1 MKMIPSQYQ
10 ELEAVCNEIDNLKAR
25 CICFISLTG
34 SEGSTSLCTSVATRL
49 CNQSN
54 KVLIIDLNPIS
65 PFKLD
70 QNQSTDVG
78 PWCFSDI
85 SCQLNIIS
93 TDHVDI
99 LTMQHLNEL
108 ESVKNKSILNDAIE
122 RIKQEYD
129 YVFID
134 MSPALKCNRGNVPL
148 HALSLCTDM
157 TFLTVSL
164 GLNDEE
170 ALCHGITNLEQAGLT
185 EIKIVVAQHNFAPL
199 GTRLIESL
207 KTRQHKWPKLSNYLI
222 NKIIKQRWL
231 FTAY

>member
-1 MKMIPSQYQ
+1 MIPSQYQ

-49 CNQSN
+49 CNQSK

-99 LTMQHLNEL
+99 LTMQHLNEIRQTNPKIAVRMANENKAIKNWISNNFKSTQTIL
-108 ESVKNKSILNDAIE
+108 TIPVVVHVIHDMGNENISDESI
-122 RIKQEYD
+122 QG
-129 YVFID
+129 
-134 MSPALKCNRGNVPL
+134 ALDFFWSEWVL
-148 HALSLCTDM
+148 A
-157 TFLTVSL
+157 
-164 GLNDEE
+164 
-170 ALCHGITNLEQAGLT
+170 
-185 EIKIVVAQHNFAPL
+185 
-199 GTRLIESL
+199 
-207 KTRQHKWPKLSNYLI
+207 
-222 NKIIKQRWL
+222 
-231 FTAY
+231 